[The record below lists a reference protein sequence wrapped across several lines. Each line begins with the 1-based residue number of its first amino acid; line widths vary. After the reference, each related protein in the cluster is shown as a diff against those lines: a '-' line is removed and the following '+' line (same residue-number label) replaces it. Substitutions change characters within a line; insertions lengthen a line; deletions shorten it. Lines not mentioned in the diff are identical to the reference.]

1 MNPDTQQGPDRE
13 QRPENH
19 PPAKPEQ
26 RQEAEQPPGN
36 DFDVAVI
43 GAGPA
48 GCEAALASARAG
60 ARTLCLTINLDMVG
74 FPPASPVLVDDLQDR
89 RGRLLA
95 ELESLGGQLPVI
107 LGTADNGAGA
117 IAPGG
122 FDTDAVA
129 RDGSAQGG
137 FDTDAVARDGSAQGG
152 FDTDAVAG
160 TDNVEGRVLVEGRI
174 LVEGRVL
181 VDRRRLGLAWKELL
195 EHHDGVFLRQA
206 LVTELEPCTGG
217 WKLTSRLGEEFA
229 AATVVV
235 AAGTFL
241 NGCVIEADGVS
252 PGGRWAEIPS
262 NSLPKYLQMMGLE
275 LVEVTGRTSPRVS
288 ARGLEAL
295 LSRAEPGSRI
305 SSDSRLR
312 RDGSQL
318 DEFLAFGFETRD
330 DRGSQLEELRKNDG
344 FVDAWITRASYAV
357 RHDVLASGQVGTD
370 LEVVDARGRG
380 IFFAG
385 RAAGCCNYSEAAVLG
400 FLAGRSA
407 ASRALNGAA
416 GETAGAAGRAA
427 DASTP
432 PVLTDEHRLVTT
444 LLDRIVNKKIR
455 PVTVRID
462 DETGC

>member
-19 PPAKPEQ
+19 PPPKADQPQTEQ
-26 RQEAEQPPGN
+26 RQEADQPPGN

-48 GCEAALASARAG
+48 GCEAALAAARAG

-107 LGTADNGAGA
+107 LGTADNGAVA
-117 IAPGG
+117 IAP
-122 FDTDAVA
+122 
-129 RDGSAQGG
+129 
-137 FDTDAVARDGSAQGG
+137 GG

-160 TDNVEGRVLVEGRI
+160 TDNVEGRI
-174 LVEGRVL
+174 L

-229 AATVVV
+229 AVTVVV

-241 NGCVIEADGVS
+241 NGCVIEADEVS

-295 LSRAEPGSRI
+295 LSGGEPGSRI
-305 SSDSRLR
+305 SSESRLR

-318 DEFLAFGFETRD
+318 DEFLAFGFETPG
-330 DRGSQLEELRKNDG
+330 DRGSQLEGLRKNDG
-344 FVDAWITRASYAV
+344 FADAWITRACYAV

-370 LEVVDARGRG
+370 LEVADARGQG

-407 ASRALNGAA
+407 ASRALNDVDRLPAGAA

-432 PVLTDEHRLVTT
+432 PVLTDEHRLVTA